1 MATRLAEARAEAPD
15 KFRIQDA
22 QYGFPYHYVPTLE
35 RGHFRQHYLL
45 RWGYEYLAY
54 LTYCLDRL
62 GGLEWESLLDVGCG
76 DGRLISMAAE
86 RFDGKTLVGIDASEQ
101 AIGLA
106 RLLARGGEFVAD
118 DITRPGVFPQ
128 PFDALTCVEVIEHV
142 PPPALPRFVEGMR
155 RQVKDGGKLLVT
167 VPSTNRPVTAKH
179 YQHFDPD
186 LLEATL
192 APHFRAERLLY
203 LNGTGWR
210 LRQLRRLFINRL
222 FLVTNQ
228 RALDAFYRFYVRRH
242 LVADARS
249 GGRVFGLFTAT

>member
-1 MATRLAEARAEAPD
+1 MATRAEARPEAPD

-45 RWGYEYLAY
+45 RWGYEYLGY
-54 LTYCLDRL
+54 LNYCLDRL
-62 GGLEWESLLDVGCG
+62 AELEWDSMLDVGCG
-76 DGRLISMAAE
+76 DGRLVSLASE
-86 RFDGKTLVGIDASEQ
+86 RFDSRKLVGIDASEQ

-128 PFDALTCVEVIEHV
+128 PFDVLTCVEVIEHI
-142 PPPALPRFVEGMR
+142 PPDALPGFVAGMR
-155 RQVKDGGKLLVT
+155 RQVKAGGKLLVT
-167 VPSTNRPVTAKH
+167 VPSTNRPVTPKH
-179 YQHFDPD
+179 YQHFDPA

-192 APHFRAERLLY
+192 APHFRPERTLY
-203 LNGTGWR
+203 LNGSGWA
-210 LRQLRRLFINRL
+210 LRQLRRLFVNRL

-242 LVADARS
+242 LVADPAS
-249 GGRVFGLFTAT
+249 GSRVFGLFSAV